1 MNSVVTNRKNG
12 YKTLKKKFSTDF
24 KLKLMVQNKSAG
36 CDMFPFRTR
45 LKVYIKVG
53 RIFTI

>member
-1 MNSVVTNRKNG
+1 MNLVVTNKNNG
-12 YKTLKKKFSTDF
+12 YKTLKKKFLTDY
-24 KLKLMVQNKSAG
+24 KLKLMVQNNSAG

-53 RIFTI
+53 